1 MVSEASLTASS
12 LPPAA
17 LRGAQ
22 HLLSSTLIDFCP
34 AVITCET

>member
-22 HLLSSTLIDFCP
+22 HLLSST
-34 AVITCET
+34 VIFAQQ